1 MRTRL
6 RSIDKF
12 LIVIIG
18 LLPLVP
24 TTNPGMYI
32 RIGVV
37 IFSLLVIVVFKRN
50 GFYFR
55 NSNLTGV
62 ISLMIFS
69 LLLPVA
75 FGPFI
80 THEYNNALVIHE
92 LERLI
97 YNVMLMYIISTM
109 KFEKKLV
116 YKVCLFICFITFAIQ
131 IFQLVS
137 PSAANAFIRRY
148 YVEQGESGKH
158 LLLSLQ
164 SGSGFRAGSIFVNPN
179 ICGQVFIIC
188 TPVFLEKLLNRFCVK
203 NLLPLVMVI
212 VAILLTG
219 SRTAFLL
226 FGILLLMYI
235 FDPNIHIKSSFRVFV
250 LVVIVIALI
259 IFLFVGSDFLSYYR
273 GSHIKEGLEDS
284 LFTKFALFFQ
294 YVKNT
299 SIIRMIF
306 GTIYSVSPYQIDA
319 EWGYIFEYFGLLGII
334 WFCRFIVVIYKRR
347 CFNSRMMVA
356 ILALY
361 GLTCTI
367 MLSLS
372 ISSLFFFVALSN
384 YVNESKVPDYK
395 NEILRRS
402 EVL

>member
-12 LIVIIG
+12 LIILIG

-24 TTNPGMYI
+24 TTNIGMYI
-32 RIGVV
+32 RIAVV
-37 IFSLLVIVVFKRN
+37 IFSLFVIVVFKRN
-50 GFYFR
+50 GFRFR

-62 ISLMIFS
+62 ISLMILS
-69 LLLPVA
+69 LLLPVV
-75 FGPFI
+75 FGPFV
-80 THEYNNALVIHE
+80 TNVYNDALVIHE
-92 LERLI
+92 IERLI
-97 YNVMLMYIISTM
+97 YNVMLIFIISTM
-109 KFEKKLV
+109 KFERRIL
-116 YKVCLFICFITFAIQ
+116 YNVCLFVCLITFAVQ
-131 IFQLVS
+131 LLQLVS
-137 PSAANAFIRRY
+137 PATANEFIRRY

-164 SGSGFRAGSIFVNPN
+164 TGSGFRAGSIFVNPN

-188 TPVFLEKLLNRFCVK
+188 TPVFLEKLMQRFALK
-203 NLLPLVMVI
+203 NLLPLAMVI
-212 VAILLTG
+212 VAIILTG
-219 SRTAFLL
+219 SRTAFIL
-226 FGILLLMYI
+226 FGILILMYI
-235 FDPNIHIKSSFRVFV
+235 FDPNIHIKSSIRI
-250 LVVIVIALI
+250 LVIFLLFIALVA
-259 IFLFVGSDFLSYYR
+259 FLFVGSDFLSYYR

-284 LFTKFALFFQ
+284 LFAKFALFFQ

-306 GTIYSVSPYQIDA
+306 GTIYSVSTYQIDA

-334 WFCRFIVVIYKRR
+334 WFCKFIVVIYKRR
-347 CFNSRMMVA
+347 SFNSRMMVT

-384 YVNESKVPDYK
+384 FVNESKVPSYK
-395 NEILRRS
+395 NKIIQRS